1 VPYVQFFEE
10 YGFVVI
16 RDVLTE
22 SECEATVDEMWT
34 YIETRAFLGRK
45 PKTDTSSVNAA
56 ILQGL
61 FGGICAHI
69 HDIHLCMLAAMSPIN
84 TMIHTCTNTH
94 THI

>member
-45 PKTDTSSVNAA
+45 PKTDTSSANAA
-56 ILQGL
+56 ILQAPG
-61 FGGICAHI
+61 FKPIRIKRDDPSSWDDGWPS
-69 HDIHLCMLAAMSPIN
+69 LAN
-84 TMIHTCTNTH
+84 EG
-94 THI
+94 